1 MNTIADLP
9 CAGWR
14 PGAGQRRAGRRRRT
28 GRRRRSTS
36 RSLPR
41 KISPRDN
48 KFQNDDFGCLLF
60 FFYTSESPQRQSP
73 KYGYLVQSKA
83 DYFGLD
89 PVFGIF
95 KLLIIIL
102 ILFLL
107 FLAWSFLPV
116 IALS

>member
-1 MNTIADLP
+1 VRD
-9 CAGWR
+9 G
-14 PGAGQRRAGRRRRT
+14 GQARVNVVQVEDAGRVVDVDR
-28 GRRRRSTS
+28 
-36 RSLPR
+36 LPEVYR
-41 KISPRDN
+41 V
-48 KFQNDDFGCLLF
+48 KFHLEITNFKTMILAVCY

-83 DYFGLD
+83 DYLGLG